1 MSAAS
6 CRVRRGR
13 RQLFAAALV
22 TLCASA
28 ALAGCDLGSSIGAGS
43 GGGSSESGVTLPAA
57 QVVKVSVPPG
67 VTTSTVSGEENTATS
82 LPGGAMQFRAGIA
95 GTITVSGSAWG
106 VELHAVEPADG
117 WTWTRTQNAP
127 GTMVV
132 RFVNGPRYVE
142 MTFSTTVSGSI
153 SARLVESITTTTTST
168 TVPAP
173 TTTTVLATTTTVR
186 VPSGSTSTTAVT
198 APGSTTTT
206 VDPSEEEPGGGETT
220 TTAE

>member
-1 MSAAS
+1 
-6 CRVRRGR
+6 
-13 RQLFAAALV
+13 
-22 TLCASA
+22 
-28 ALAGCDLGSSIGAGS
+28 
-43 GGGSSESGVTLPAA
+43 
-57 QVVKVSVPPG
+57 
-67 VTTSTVSGEENTATS
+67 
-82 LPGGAMQFRAGIA
+82 MQFRAGIA
-95 GTITVSGSAWG
+95 GTVTVSGSAWG

-206 VDPSEEEPGGGETT
+206 VEPPEEEPGGGETT

>member
-1 MSAAS
+1 MSAAP

-13 RQLFAAALV
+13 RQLLAAATV
-22 TLCASA
+22 TLCATA
-28 ALAGCDLGSSIGAGS
+28 TLAGCDLGGSIGANGA
-43 GGGSSESGVTLPAA
+43 GGSSESGVTLPAA

-67 VTTSTVSGEENTATS
+67 VTASTVAGEENTATS

-95 GTITVSGSAWG
+95 GTVTVTGSAWG

-132 RFVNGPRYVE
+132 RFVNGSRYVE
-142 MTFSTTVSGSI
+142 MTFSTTASGSI

-220 TTAE
+220 TTAQ